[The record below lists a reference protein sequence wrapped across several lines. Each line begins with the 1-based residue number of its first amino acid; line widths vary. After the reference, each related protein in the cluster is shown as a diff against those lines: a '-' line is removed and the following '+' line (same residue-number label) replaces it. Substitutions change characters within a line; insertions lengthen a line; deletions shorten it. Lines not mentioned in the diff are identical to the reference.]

1 MGGVAKPLLELG
13 ASTLLGRTIAALYG
27 CAPLTVAADE
37 LVPGLPDVDWVREEP
52 PFSGPAAAV
61 VAVLA
66 AWETRGL
73 TPEWCFLL
81 AGDLAHPDAVVETLR
96 AAAPAPTPAPTP
108 GPAAEAD
115 GLCLVDAAGQ
125 RQWLAG
131 LYRTAALQHA
141 ARELPDAGRDAPI
154 RRLLGGLTLREVPAP
169 DAATAD
175 VDTWEDLERARES
188 VAREELP

>member
-13 ASTLLGRTIAALYG
+13 ASTLLGRTIAALHS

-96 AAAPAPTPAPTP
+96 AATPAPET
-108 GPAAEAD
+108 D
-115 GLCLVDAAGQ
+115 GLCLVDASGQ
-125 RQWLAG
+125 RQWLAS
-131 LYRTAALQHA
+131 LSRTAALHDA